1 MASKVILSHVRAAGS
16 PLTNHNQQR
25 LLRATLRRKL
35 RIAIAR
41 LKCRCTG
48 RCPLTRVESSSH
60 STLLNITNNTP
71 TT

>member
-1 MASKVILSHVRAAGS
+1 MASKVILSHVRSTGS
-16 PLTNHNQQR
+16 PLTNHDQQR

-48 RCPLTRVESSSH
+48 R
-60 STLLNITNNTP
+60 
-71 TT
+71 